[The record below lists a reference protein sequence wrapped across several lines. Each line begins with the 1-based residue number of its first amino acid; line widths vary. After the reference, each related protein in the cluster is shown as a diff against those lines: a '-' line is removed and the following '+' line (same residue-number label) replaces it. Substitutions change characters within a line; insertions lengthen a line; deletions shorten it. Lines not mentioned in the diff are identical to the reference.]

1 MPRRRGKFIP
11 PPSELSRVLEHLN
24 TGPRLALNGLRRI
37 SLTLAARNDHM
48 GARHFVKEELPRIRW
63 ANPLLDIEVN
73 KVQKKRE
80 DVLKPEA
87 QLEFQDGTKSTIDMS
102 NKWSTTIAKELM
114 DLAGGDPW
122 KAYKAATLAAGQPL
136 LPGEE
141 KERLASLAKSR
152 KTNNASKNQP
162 QSQQG
167 SNEELEAKVREMLN
181 APDRPKTGARAMLP

>member
-11 PPSELSRVLEHLN
+11 PPSHLSEVLGHLN
-24 TGPRLALNGLRRI
+24 AGPTLALNGLRRV

-63 ANPLLDIEVN
+63 ANPLLDIQVN

-80 DVLKPEA
+80 DVLRPEA
-87 QLEFQDGTKSTIDMS
+87 VVEFQDGTTSTIDMT

-122 KAYKAATLAAGQPL
+122 KAYKAAALAAGHPV

-141 KERLASLAKSR
+141 KERLTQLAKAR
-152 KTNNASKNQP
+152 KNNMANT
-162 QSQQG
+162 QQKKETQ
-167 SNEELEAKVREMLN
+167 EEMETKVQEMLN
-181 APDRPKTGARAMLP
+181 APDRPKTGAAAILP